1 MITKWSSLTPKDPW
15 VSLSELVE
23 QWDEDSLSSPW
34 DLTSDVVVLVD
45 EAQKTYD
52 DYVLWNCLLMELCLW
67 MEMVAGFYTRKL
79 LIPEDDK

>member
-34 DLTSDVVVLVD
+34 DLISDVVVLVD

-52 DYVLWNCLLMELCLW
+52 DYVLWNCHFDGVASVGGNGRGLL
-67 MEMVAGFYTRKL
+67 Y
-79 LIPEDDK
+79 PETSDS